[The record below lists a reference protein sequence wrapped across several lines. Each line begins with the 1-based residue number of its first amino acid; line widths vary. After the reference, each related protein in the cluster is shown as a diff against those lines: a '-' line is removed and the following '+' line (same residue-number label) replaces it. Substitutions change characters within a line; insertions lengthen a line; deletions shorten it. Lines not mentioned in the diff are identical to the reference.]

1 MRRGGCCYLLLG
13 YVSNIRTT
21 FLLHCFLIS
30 SHFFINLTC
39 CDRDLQLDSP
49 SSATFQFK
57 FLISK
62 STGCFGHRWIDKP
75 KFQTREE
82 RNAALNGTLLIFLH
96 RVAVVLLNSPN
107 YRTPIGRTDGSAGA
121 NPGAPTSMPETD
133 DMPFCF

>member
-1 MRRGGCCYLLLG
+1 MQFMSWGTRVQSTGMRRGGCCYLLLG

-49 SSATFQFK
+49 GSRFLVCAHPTFQFK

-62 STGCFGHRWIDKP
+62 STGCFGHRWIDP
-75 KFQTREE
+75 Q
-82 RNAALNGTLLIFLH
+82 I
-96 RVAVVLLNSPN
+96 PN
-107 YRTPIGRTDGSAGA
+107 P
-121 NPGAPTSMPETD
+121 
-133 DMPFCF
+133 